1 MSRNLGSTE
10 LKRLHRDWRRRTEG
24 RLALLLDGVQTP
36 VNVGS
41 ILRTAAAL
49 RVDHLWL
56 AGPTRRRPT
65 PRPTRPRSAPS
76 ASSPGRSSRT
86 PPRRAP
92 RPKADGYRLV
102 GVELADTAEPL
113 HELDLT
119 GDVCL
124 AVGHEDRGLTAA
136 VPRRLRRRRLPA
148 AARPHRLAQRRH
160 RRLHGHVRGP
170 PPGLDH
176 PADLTARRTP
186 PHAREVTPPP
196 NRRCTG
202 DVDA

>member
-36 VNVGS
+36 YNVGS

-49 RVDHLWL
+49 HVDHLWL
-56 AGPTRRRPT
+56 AGPTASPT
-65 PRPTRPRSAPS
+65 DNKTQKTALGSQRFVTWTIIEDPTEACAAVRSN
-76 ASSPGRSSRT
+76 
-86 PPRRAP
+86 
-92 RPKADGYRLV
+92 GYRLV

-136 VPRRLRRRRLPA
+136 SLDACDAVGYLPLLG
-148 AARPHRLAQRRH
+148 RIGSLNVAQATSMA
-160 RRLHGHVRGP
+160 LYE
-170 PPGLDH
+170 
-176 PADLTARRTP
+176 ARRQSWTASP
-186 PHAREVTPPP
+186 GA
-196 NRRCTG
+196 
-202 DVDA
+202 